1 MSFTNFATLTNEQK
15 TTWSKQLWR
24 QARNQS
30 FIGKFLGTDANSLI
44 QHITE
49 LKKSEKGA
57 RAVVVEAL
65 PGPGIGDHL
74 AGLGAPLGEQFSL
87 GLVVAQGAVD
97 QDVDALLGGLFDE
110 LDGQDTDI
118 RAKVFE
124 LAGVDHLPIPSIRL
138 MAHCSAR
145 NSNRAPMWPPT
156 PAATAQKLGGRP
168 SPSPAI

>member
-57 RAVVVEAL
+57 RAVITLLTDLE
-65 PGPGIGDHL
+65 GDGV
-74 AGLGAPLGEQFSL
+74 AGDRTLEGNE
-87 GLVVAQGAVD
+87 
-97 QDVDALLGGLFDE
+97 
-110 LDGQDTDI
+110 
-118 RAKVFE
+118 
-124 LAGVDHLPIPSIRL
+124 
-138 MAHCSAR
+138 
-145 NSNRAPMWPPT
+145 
-156 PAATAQKLGGRP
+156 
-168 SPSPAI
+168 